1 MWGKIIMW
9 ISKKEHHWLK
19 AEFYDEDG
27 ELVNT
32 EILSEIKLMDDR
44 EMPTRMEMIPADK
57 EGHKTILIFDE
68 IEFNVDLD
76 ESFFSQQ
83 NMRRIR

>member
-1 MWGKIIMW
+1 
-9 ISKKEHHWLK
+9 SKEEYHWLK
-19 AEFYDEDG
+19 GKFYDEDG

-32 EILSEIKLMDDR
+32 EILSEIKMMDDR

-57 EGHKTILIFDE
+57 DGHKTILIFDE

-83 NMRRIR
+83 NMRRVR